1 VEPLSVAVTN
11 ENSDNKIF
19 EMFLWFT
26 QTDDP
31 SGAGLTN
38 VTMTTGED

>member
-11 ENSDNKIF
+11 DNSDNKIC
-19 EMFLWFT
+19 ERFLWFT
-26 QTDDP
+26 KTDDP

-38 VTMTTGED
+38 VTMTIEEE

>member
-11 ENSDNKIF
+11 DNSDNKIC
-19 EMFLWFT
+19 ERFLWFA

-31 SGAGLTN
+31 SGVGFTN